1 MGDSVA
7 ASEGGADEA
16 ALQAQRKRPR
26 TSSLDEVALVRRRL
40 LACAFPGVQDNTSVP
55 QLKVLLFEHGLATRL
70 VCPERELWKAN
81 GTPAESKW
89 HGVHV
94 ACAWKAWL
102 DSQETPAALSR
113 GGRWRVCACYDT
125 RGS

>member
-1 MGDSVA
+1 MGDSAA

-55 QLKVLLFEHGLATRL
+55 RLKVLLFEHGLATCLPGAGALEGERHACGIKMARGARC
-70 VCPERELWKAN
+70 VCME
-81 GTPAESKW
+81 
-89 HGVHV
+89 GV
-94 ACAWKAWL
+94 ARFSRDAGCAL
-102 DSQETPAALSR
+102 AAR
-113 GGRWRVCACYDT
+113 GGRWRVCANDT